1 MKIKFNSLDEWLS
14 SKKFLCVLSLFLS
27 LMLWFYVV
35 GNRNEEIAKTFEVP
49 LGFLNPPTEL
59 ALFPSVRTAVI
70 TLNGERRA
78 INTLDPSQLVT
89 EVDLRGL
96 GEGRHTLPIRF
107 KVPSRMS
114 VAQIVPRDLEV
125 ELARIIEKDL
135 MVTVLPPEDMQP
147 GFIMDGA
154 EVSPKTVKA
163 RGRKDQLSSIFEIS
177 VRPTLEELF
186 RGGTWRI
193 PLRSPEGIELTFSPA
208 DVTVSATYYQGMPRK
223 DLPVEL
229 RTRGILPPSLR
240 LISAVVVPESLP
252 VEGREEAFNQ
262 VSKLYTEPINLARLS
277 KSTTLQTKIA
287 ELPEGL
293 SLLSNPVVTV
303 NIELKRL
310 SDTKEFAQVPIEIRG
325 SDKNTKWL
333 VEPATITVNIE
344 GTHNA
349 IQKLTLKDLKFSAYI
364 DVSNVVAQSMR
375 LPVRLQYKEIA
386 GIDSVSV
393 EPTTA
398 KITRQTK

>member
-1 MKIKFNSLDEWLS
+1 MKIKFNSLDEWLT
-14 SKKFLCVLSLFLS
+14 SKKFLCVFSLLLSF
-27 LMLWFYVV
+27 MLWFYVV

-49 LGFLNPPTEL
+49 IGFLNPPAEL
-59 ALFPSVRTAVI
+59 SLFPSVRTAVI

-114 VAQIVPRDLEV
+114 VAQITPKDLEI

-135 MVTVLPPEDMQP
+135 MVRVLPPEDMQS
-147 GFIMDGA
+147 GYIMDGA

-163 RGRKDQLSSIFEIS
+163 RGRKDQLSSIYEIS
-177 VRPTLEELF
+177 VRPTIEELF
-186 RGGTWRI
+186 SGGSWRI
-193 PLRSPEGIELTFSPA
+193 PLRAPDGVELEFSPA

-223 DLPVEL
+223 ELPVEV

-240 LISAVVVPESLP
+240 LISATVVPESLP

-262 VSKLYTEPINLARLS
+262 VLKLYTEPINLARLT
-277 KSTTLQTKIA
+277 KSTTVQTKIA
-287 ELPEGL
+287 ELPAGL
-293 SLLSNPVVTV
+293 SLLSNPVVSV
-303 NIELKRL
+303 SIELKRL
-310 SDTKEFAQVPIEIRG
+310 SDTKEFEQVPIEIRG
-325 SDKNTKWL
+325 DDQEAGWL
-333 VEPATITVNIE
+333 IEPSTVTVTIE
-344 GTHNA
+344 GALSA
-349 IQKLTLKDLKFSAYI
+349 IQNLTLKDLGFSAYI
-364 DVSNVVAQSMR
+364 DVSNVVTQSMR

-386 GIDSVSV
+386 GIDSISV

-398 KITRQTK
+398 KITRQSN

>member
-1 MKIKFNSLDEWLS
+1 MKINFNSLDEWLT
-14 SKKFLCVLSLFLS
+14 SKKFLCVFSLLLSF
-27 LMLWFYVV
+27 MLWFYVV

-49 LGFLNPPTEL
+49 LGFLNPPAEL
-59 ALFPSVRTAVI
+59 ALFPSVRTAVV

-96 GEGRHTLPIRF
+96 GEGRHTLPIRL
-107 KVPSRMS
+107 KVPSRMT

-193 PLRSPEGIELTFSPA
+193 PLRSPEGVELAFSPA

-223 DLPVEL
+223 DLPVEV
-229 RTRGILPPSLR
+229 RTRGTLPPSLR

-262 VSKLYTEPINLARLS
+262 VSTLYTEPINLARLS
-277 KSTTLQTKIA
+277 KSTTIQTKIA
-287 ELPEGL
+287 ELPDGL
-293 SLLSNPVVTV
+293 SLLSNPVVSV

-310 SDTKEFAQVPIEIRG
+310 SDTKEFVKVPIQIKGGE
-325 SDKNTKWL
+325 KTTKWL
-333 VEPATITVNIE
+333 VEPSTVTVNIE
-344 GTHNA
+344 GSHNA
-349 IQKLTLKDLKFSAYI
+349 VQKLTLKDLKFSAYI

-393 EPTTA
+393 EPMTA
-398 KITRQTK
+398 KITRQSK